1 MSIIKLDKVAMVC
14 AVIGTILVWLPILI
28 MLITSIIGSISAQMF
43 LMDYLLPAE
52 FFFVELIG
60 WVLLVAASLMTQ
72 VMKIPVLITA
82 ILTPAALIIAML
94 VASLSGLTS
103 GAIEAEGFIWML
115 ILGMIGVYDVLV
127 AVMGVLGIKL
137 IVDIH
142 SM

>member
-1 MSIIKLDKVAMVC
+1 MIKLDKVALVC

-115 ILGMIGVYDVLV
+115 ILGMIMAYDILV
-127 AVMGVLGIKL
+127 AVMGILGIKL

>member
-1 MSIIKLDKVAMVC
+1 MIKLDKVALVC

-115 ILGMIGVYDVLV
+115 ILGMIGVYDILV

-142 SM
+142 SI

>member
-1 MSIIKLDKVAMVC
+1 MIKLDKVALVC

>member
-1 MSIIKLDKVAMVC
+1 MIKLDKVALVC

-94 VASLSGLTS
+94 VASLSGLMS

-115 ILGMIGVYDVLV
+115 ILGMIGVYDILV

>member
-1 MSIIKLDKVAMVC
+1 MIKLDKVALVC

-94 VASLSGLTS
+94 VASLSGLMS

-115 ILGMIGVYDVLV
+115 ILGMIVAYDVLV
-127 AVMGVLGIKL
+127 AVMGILGIKL

>member
-1 MSIIKLDKVAMVC
+1 M
-14 AVIGTILVWLPILI
+14 
-28 MLITSIIGSISAQMF
+28 
-43 LMDYLLPAE
+43 
-52 FFFVELIG
+52 ELIG

-127 AVMGVLGIKL
+127 AVMGILGIKL